1 MTISQGITLV
11 GKGAIMSNLYA
22 MPDRMQRK
30 AINRALKPAAAILRK
45 QAKSMAP
52 KGVTGNLKRSIRVR
66 ALRGM
71 PPAISVHPT
80 YKIAPHKHLVHEG
93 TKERTRKSI
102 GGKFAYLGP
111 NTSEATRSQ
120 PARSRAIRFSPTHG
134 RSSSRGYLRAWSRI
148 CGRSRS
154 RRSCAVARRGC
165 SYG

>member
-1 MTISQGITLV
+1 MTISQGITLY

-52 KGVTGNLKRSIRVR
+52 VGATGRLKRSIRVR

-111 NTSEATRSQ
+111 NTSEATRSTGKIEGNPFFTDAWKIVQ
-120 PARSRAIRFSPTHG
+120 SRVSESVVENMWKIAKSSILRGGEAR
-134 RSSSRGYLRAWSRI
+134 L
-148 CGRSRS
+148 
-154 RRSCAVARRGC
+154 
-165 SYG
+165 

>member
-111 NTSEATRSQ
+111 NTSEATRSTGKIEGNPFFTDAWKIVQ
-120 PARSRAIRFSPTHG
+120 SRVSESVVENMWKIAKSSILRGGEAR
-134 RSSSRGYLRAWSRI
+134 L
-148 CGRSRS
+148 
-154 RRSCAVARRGC
+154 
-165 SYG
+165 